1 MRFTR
6 PGARPTQRPLAP
18 LDSTQL
24 RRGVLGARIEDE
36 RAGAELG
43 SGEVLQLV
51 PAPIGRIELD
61 VKVMVPAAAAG
72 GLLVHGHD
80 IWKRPLEEAVVLLQ
94 QAFERASKRLVVVG
108 IEVGDATAMGDGRDG
123 DLVRPARERRDE
135 RDPALVAQHGSLA
148 APLAL
153 DDVAVQAPTRLAY
166 VSRLGGELSLDD
178 RGHERV
184 GVDLAVRMA

>member
-51 PAPIGRIELD
+51 PAAIGGIELD
-61 VKVMVPAAAAG
+61 VKVMVPAAAAWR
-72 GLLVHGHD
+72 LLVHGHD
-80 IWKRPLEEAVVLLQ
+80 IGKRLAEQAGRLLAQ
-94 QAFERASKRLVVVG
+94 GFERSG
-108 IEVGDATAMGDGRDG
+108 
-123 DLVRPARERRDE
+123 
-135 RDPALVAQHGSLA
+135 Q
-148 APLAL
+148 
-153 DDVAVQAPTRLAY
+153 
-166 VSRLGGELSLDD
+166 
-178 RGHERV
+178 
-184 GVDLAVRMA
+184 